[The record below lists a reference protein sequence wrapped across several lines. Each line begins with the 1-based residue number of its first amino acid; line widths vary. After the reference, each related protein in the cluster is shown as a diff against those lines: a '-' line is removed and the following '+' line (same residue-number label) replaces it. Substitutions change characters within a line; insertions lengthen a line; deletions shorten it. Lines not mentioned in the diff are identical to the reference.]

1 VNRRLAIQRVSLL
14 MGGTISAGTLMA
26 IFGGCKE
33 SETKAPAQGILA
45 ASQEEL
51 MSEIAETIIPKT
63 STPGAKDA
71 GVAAFIGVMLR
82 DCYSSSQVEHFK
94 LGLNKVEEE
103 SQKLGSSFAALTGDQ
118 KISVLKTM
126 ESLAKE
132 EKEQIAKARIV
143 DAESGIE
150 KRDSDEEEEAATPF
164 FQLMKELTLFG
175 YFTSEV
181 GCKEAL
187 AYDPIPKEYHGC
199 IDLAPGQK
207 AWAL

>member
-1 VNRRLAIQRVSLL
+1 MNRRLAIQRVSLL

-26 IFGGCKE
+26 IFGGSKE
-33 SETKAPAQGILA
+33 SGTIEPVQGLLA

-51 MSEIAETIIPKT
+51 MSEIAETIIPRT
-63 STPGAKDA
+63 ATPGAKDA

-82 DCYSSSQVEHFK
+82 DCYTSGQVEHFK
-94 LGLNKVEEE
+94 VGLNRVEEE

-118 KISVLKTM
+118 KVSVLKTM

-132 EKEQIAKARIV
+132 EKEQVAKAKIV

-150 KRDSDEEEEAATPF
+150 KRDSDEAETPTPF